1 MNRNALNCIR
11 CLLIILVQHVTC
23 LANEICLFK
32 CRHINRTIVMNE
44 RLKSG
49 VVSSTSNQMETIEN
63 LNGSALCREIY

>member
-1 MNRNALNCIR
+1 
-11 CLLIILVQHVTC
+11 
-23 LANEICLFK
+23 
-32 CRHINRTIVMNE
+32 MNE